1 MPGHGRRKKGSD
13 EKKAAGKAPRRRVN
27 RNLADDERLMQ
38 RAVLETFLR
47 AGQPSFSS
55 MRDVARETGASVP
68 GLSHLLLQAWKRG
81 LFHVHVDLPQEVK
94 DISRLEAAV
103 QARYGL
109 QKVLLITGR
118 PEILGKIDEP
128 QRRALHTGVIREMAV
143 RVVPYLDELLG
154 AATNGTTLQLG
165 VAWGRSMSLIVRQ
178 LQTTPRTVR
187 CPSLN
192 VLPLVGPTATL
203 NREPVEANV
212 IAMAIAQCYG
222 GVSEQLPAPA
232 FVPRLDYSLI
242 TQRDPIK
249 AMLRRLRDCRI
260 VLTSM
265 GPIPDDGSEITL
277 SKDPALNAAL
287 LRSARRDG
295 AIGEICYTLLGRDG
309 EPVESEYRSIGLGY
323 DDLKRIAADKDRT
336 VILVTGGDRRRFE
349 CLRAALLAR
358 LASVLVSDT
367 VTARYLID
375 EVQP

>member
-1 MPGHGRRKKGSD
+1 MPAHGRGKKGRD
-13 EKKAAGKAPRRRVN
+13 GKKGAGTKATKRGN
-27 RNLADDERLMQ
+27 RHIADDEPLMQ
-38 RAVLETFLR
+38 RAVLETFLH
-47 AGQPSFSS
+47 AGQPTFRS
-55 MRDVARETGASVP
+55 MREVERATGASVP
-68 GLSHLLLQAWKRG
+68 ALSHLLLEAWKRG

-94 DISRLEAAV
+94 DVSRLEAAV
-103 QARYGL
+103 QARYSL
-109 QKVLLITGR
+109 RKVLLVTGR

-128 QRRALHTGVIREMAV
+128 QRRALHTDVIQAMAV
-143 RVVPYLDELLG
+143 KVVPYLDELLG
-154 AATNGTTLQLG
+154 ADANGATLQLG

-187 CPSLN
+187 CASLN

-232 FVPRLDYSLI
+232 FVPRLEYSLI
-242 TQRDPIK
+242 TQQAPIK
-249 AMLRRLRDCRI
+249 AMLARLRDCRI

-309 EPVESEYRSIGLGY
+309 GPVESEYRSIGLGY
-323 DDLKRIAADKDRT
+323 HDLKRIAGDTGRT

-349 CLRAALLAR
+349 CLRAALSAR